1 MSEAEREA
9 FAEKLARLIRTV
21 HPPDR
26 GPYSYREIAAGVHD
40 HPGAMTAAYV
50 QQLANGKQPNP
61 RKHYIEALATYFGV
75 PVSYFF
81 DDKVTRQVDAEI
93 AGVLNWRD
101 TEAGE
106 IAQRI
111 NTLSPA
117 GRNAVSTMIDSL
129 AAYERPERV
138 RDHQRSRSSTDN
150 ADA

>member
-1 MSEAEREA
+1 MSASEQRQA
-9 FAEKLARLIRTV
+9 FAEKLTHLIQTV

-26 GPYSYREIAAGVHD
+26 GPYSYREIEAGIQD
-40 HPGAMTAAYV
+40 QPGAMTAAYV

-61 RKHYIEALATYFGV
+61 RKYYIEALATFFGV

-81 DDKVTRQVDAEI
+81 DEEVTRQVDEEI
-93 AGVLNWRD
+93 KGVIGWRD

-111 NTLSPA
+111 TALSPQ

-129 AAYERPERV
+129 ADYERQGRG
-138 RDHQRSRSSTDN
+138 RSRRRKRSAGSSGT
-150 ADA
+150 